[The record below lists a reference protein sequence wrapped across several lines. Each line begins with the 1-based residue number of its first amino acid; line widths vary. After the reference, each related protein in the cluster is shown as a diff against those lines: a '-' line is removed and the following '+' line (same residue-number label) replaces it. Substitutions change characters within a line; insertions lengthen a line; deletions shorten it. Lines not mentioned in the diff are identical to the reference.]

1 MSHPSRR
8 FVGATRG
15 GVVATIAIL
24 AIAATVIIYAVRTH
38 RTRRPHRVVS
48 TTAPATHPATLA
60 ATKPV
65 GPPPP
70 TDYMS
75 LVLYDHPDFPT
86 TQSLAIPVAD
96 FNDAARLAFNEPIY
110 LDNMGDLWITR
121 PDAPPLSTVIRNA
134 KDDEQ
139 AHLTRDRVVF
149 AFRTLNEKGKVQQ
162 QVIVDHSGEGLG
174 VGGQLELIGPEG
186 RIDVGFPGRKYRWD
200 RAAWVMR
207 ERDEGLIVPTDTG
220 VSIIRPR
227 SRPMELYHEFANGS
241 SATSQPTTAP
251 STQPLAA
258 EPQYLLDMRGL
269 LAWLPWD
276 QGATGAPGS
285 NGAARFVEG
294 KWTALDAEHGGWP
307 QRILHM
313 VPLLDGSCLVLV
325 LQDDGSVTTQLMLL
339 DTAEVDR
346 AKVDALITQLADPDP
361 KVREAAH
368 GELGRYGPGIF
379 PILEQVKDDQPP
391 EAKVRIERL
400 LRAKTK
406 PMLGRLMLNDGPV
419 RVVARFKDGGALL
432 FSEAGVSAPSPD
444 PMAEPVTTAPA
455 WIAIRPG
462 RPIEL
467 ASPFL
472 TADLKPV
479 TARLTGFSDEWILVD
494 EVNGAQRFLGNHFEP
509 MLRKGER
516 SYRDVV
522 GTDRRGRWLFRRE
535 PFDGTTL
542 IVDPTLPDSTPR
554 LPVWQYP
561 VEGGTVG
568 WTIEGWPVVKRG
580 GAWVI
585 EKDGTRPLKPEEE
598 FYSDPR
604 EMPDTTPT
612 TASVPT
618 PTTSPATAP
627 TTAAV
632 ATTSPTTLPSE
643 PPLLVDSSGGRFYDG
658 TATLR
663 YISADGR
670 DVTWPLPPEAVGS
683 SPTPHLVEA
692 ENRLFLFNEPGRA
705 LRLRR
710 TSNGPDPFA
719 LESIF
724 TRNIPNIDSP
734 TRLWLDPAGRIVMA
748 YDGNRLTIMFPSG
761 RIPPAIAQRMLA
773 SDLKANE
780 SE

>member
-1 MSHPSRR
+1 MKQAISGS
-8 FVGATRG
+8 FGATRG
-15 GVVATIAIL
+15 GIVAVLVLLAVLAAAVVF
-24 AIAATVIIYAVRTH
+24 AVRIH
-38 RTRRPHRVVS
+38 RTPQPKPLAS
-48 TTAPATHPATLA
+48 TTVPTTLA
-60 ATKPV
+60 STKPA

-75 LVLYDHPDFPT
+75 LVLFDHPDFPT
-86 TQSLAIPVAD
+86 TQAMAIPVAD
-96 FNDAARLAFNEPIY
+96 LNDAARLVFSEPIY

-121 PDAPPLSTVIRNA
+121 PDAPPVTNVILKA

-139 AHLTRDRVVF
+139 AHLTRDRIVF

-162 QVIVDHSGEGLG
+162 QVIVDHGDGNG

-186 RIDVGFPGRKYRWD
+186 RIEIGFPGRKYRWD

-227 SRPMELYHEFANGS
+227 SRPMELYHEFADS
-241 SATSQPTTAP
+241 SAAASRPTTSS

-258 EPQYLLDMRGL
+258 EPQYLLDTRGL
-269 LAWLPWD
+269 LAWIPWD
-276 QGATGAPGS
+276 QGAAGAPGS
-285 NGAARFVEG
+285 NGAARFVDG
-294 KWTALDAEHGGWP
+294 KWVPLDPEHGGWP
-307 QRILHM
+307 QHILHM
-313 VPLLDGSCLVLV
+313 VPLLDGSCLVLAV
-325 LQDDGSVTTQLMLL
+325 QDDGSVTTQLTLL
-339 DTAEVDR
+339 DTADVDR
-346 AKVDALITQLADPDP
+346 ATIDGLIAKLADPDP

-368 GELGRYGPGIF
+368 GELARYGPGIF
-379 PILEQVKDDQPP
+379 PILENVKDDQPP

-400 LRAKTK
+400 LRAKSK
-406 PMLGRLMLNDGPV
+406 PMLGRLMLNDGPM
-419 RVVARFKDGGALL
+419 RVVARFKDGGALT
-432 FSEAGVSAPSPD
+432 FSEAGVAAPSPD
-444 PMAEPVTTAPA
+444 PMAEPAVVAPA

-472 TADLKPV
+472 TADLKPD

-494 EVNGAQRFLGNHFEP
+494 DVNGAERFLGNHFEP
-509 MLRKGER
+509 MLRKAEW
-516 SYRDVV
+516 SYREVV

-542 IVDPTLPDSTPR
+542 IVDPTLPDATPR

-604 EMPDTTPT
+604 EMPDLTT
-612 TASVPT
+612 
-618 PTTSPATAP
+618 PATAP
-627 TTAAV
+627 TSAP
-632 ATTSPTTLPSE
+632 TTSSTTAPTTPTVAMTTAPTTLPTE
-643 PPLLVDSSGGRFYDG
+643 PPLLVDSTGGRFYDG
-658 TATLR
+658 QSTLR
-663 YISADGR
+663 YISADGHH
-670 DVTWPLPPEAVGS
+670 DVTWQLPAEAVGS

-710 TSNGPDPFA
+710 TPAAREPFA
-719 LESIF
+719 LDAIF